1 MGLMNTNL
9 NTLKQVL
16 LYLSISFSFFLY
28 PVAQFCMSL
37 KLLALIRI
45 RVCLGNIQDFVTIQM
60 IVLGISTGI
69 IKWGHSLLPR
79 IEKQ

>member
-1 MGLMNTNL
+1 MNTNL

-16 LYLSISFSFFLY
+16 LYLSISFSFFH
-28 PVAQFCMSL
+28 VAQFCMSF

-45 RVCLGNIQDFVTIQM
+45 CVCLGNIQDFVTIQM

-69 IKWGHSLLPR
+69 IKWGHNLLPR

>member
-1 MGLMNTNL
+1 MNTNL

-28 PVAQFCMSL
+28 PVAQFGMSF

-60 IVLGISTGI
+60 IVLGISTSI
-69 IKWGHSLLPR
+69 IKWGHNLLPR

>member
-1 MGLMNTNL
+1 MNTNL

-28 PVAQFCMSL
+28 PVAQFGMSL

-60 IVLGISTGI
+60 IVLGISIGI
-69 IKWGHSLLPR
+69 IKWGHNLLPR